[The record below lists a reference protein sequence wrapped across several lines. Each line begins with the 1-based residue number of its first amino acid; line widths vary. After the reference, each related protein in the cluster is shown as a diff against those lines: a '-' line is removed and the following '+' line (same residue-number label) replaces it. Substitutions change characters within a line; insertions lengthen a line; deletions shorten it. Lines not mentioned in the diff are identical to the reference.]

1 MKIRLDLR
9 CLDMNN
15 YKIIFILILILGSCG
30 TKSESQQELVNKYLK
45 EQHQTQIDSNWKG
58 IIVFTF
64 SGCYDCNRQFIKGI
78 NEQTNLSKYAVLV
91 SASPGMISPKIYEK
105 KDVSI
110 ILKDYQD
117 KFHETKLLK
126 SSGIIYLENAEIDT
140 IIDIR
145 LEQYSQ
151 QLKYVSE
158 RFKTD

>member
-1 MKIRLDLR
+1 
-9 CLDMNN
+9 
-15 YKIIFILILILGSCG
+15 
-30 TKSESQQELVNKYLK
+30 
-45 EQHQTQIDSNWKG
+45 
-58 IIVFTF
+58 
-64 SGCYDCNRQFIKGI
+64 
-78 NEQTNLSKYAVLV
+78 
-91 SASPGMISPKIYEK
+91 MISPKIYEK

-117 KFHETKLLK
+117 KFYETKLLK